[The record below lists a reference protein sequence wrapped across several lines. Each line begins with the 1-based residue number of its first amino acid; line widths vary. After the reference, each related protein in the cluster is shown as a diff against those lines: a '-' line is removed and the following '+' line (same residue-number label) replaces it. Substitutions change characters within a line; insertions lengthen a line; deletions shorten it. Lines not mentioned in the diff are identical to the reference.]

1 MEYAISVIVPI
12 YKAENYLPKCIESI
26 LSQTFHNFQLILVD
40 DGSPDLSGEI
50 CDRYAQLDTRIE
62 VIHKQ
67 NGGVMSA
74 RKCGILSAQGIYS
87 IQIDPDDWVEVTL
100 LEDLYQQAIHEDADM
115 VICDFVEHYEGK
127 AFISIQKPE
136 SLSHTEVMKE
146 MFTRLMGSTCNKL
159 IRTLC
164 YKQYNVNFFEDLV
177 LLEDL
182 FLMFQLLLHPLK
194 VAYVPKALY
203 HYERNINPNSL
214 TMTQGERFK
223 GYADSICKHFREL
236 LKPYP
241 EFWNLWVEK
250 EMPWIAYLSLYYNV
264 FNKKRFLQEFS
275 YLDKIDARNQNERLV
290 KFSLKYYMVASIL
303 MVIRRC
309 FSRVRLFMNGLNK

>member
-12 YKAENYLPKCIESI
+12 YKAENYLHKCIDSI
-26 LSQTFHNFQLILVD
+26 LAQTFQDFQLILVD
-40 DGSPDLSGEI
+40 DGSPDKSGKI
-50 CDRYAQLDTRIE
+50 CDDYAVKDSRIE

-74 RKCGILSAQGIYS
+74 RKCGILSARGLYS
-87 IQIDPDDWVEVTL
+87 IQIDPDDWVEPSL
-100 LEDLYQQAIHEDADM
+100 LEDLFQEAIQEKADM

-127 AFISIQKPE
+127 SSISNQKPE
-136 SLSHTEVMKE
+136 SLFHTEVMKE

-164 YKQYNVNFFEDLV
+164 YKQYNVIFFEDLV

-182 FLMFQLLLHPLK
+182 LLMFQLLLHPIK

-223 GYADSICKHFREL
+223 GNADGICRHFKAL

-241 EFWNLWVEK
+241 YFWNLWVEK
-250 EMPWIAYLSLYYNV
+250 EMPWIAYLSLYYNS
-264 FNKKRFLQEFS
+264 FEKKRDQQEFS
-275 YLDKIDARNQNERLV
+275 FLNEVSPL
-290 KFSLKYYMVASIL
+290 SLNDWM
-303 MVIRRC
+303 
-309 FSRVRLFMNGLNK
+309 VRLALKNYSVGKK

>member
-12 YKAENYLPKCIESI
+12 YKAENYLHKCIDSI
-26 LSQTFHNFQLILVD
+26 LAQTFQDFQLILVD
-40 DGSPDLSGEI
+40 DGSPDKSGKI
-50 CDRYAQLDTRIE
+50 CDDYAVKDSRIE

-74 RKCGILSAQGIYS
+74 RKCGILSARGLYS
-87 IQIDPDDWVEVTL
+87 IQIDPDDWVEPSL
-100 LEDLYQQAIHEDADM
+100 LEDLFQEAIQEKADM

-127 AFISIQKPE
+127 SSISNQKPE
-136 SLSHTEVMKE
+136 SLFHTEVMKE

-164 YKQYNVNFFEDLV
+164 YKQYNVIFFEDLV

-182 FLMFQLLLHPLK
+182 FLMFQLLLHPIK

-223 GYADSICKHFREL
+223 GYADGICRHFKAL

-241 EFWNLWVEK
+241 YFWNLWVEK
-250 EMPWIAYLSLYYNV
+250 EMPWIAYLSLYYNS
-264 FNKKRFLQEFS
+264 FEKKRYQQEFS
-275 YLDKIDARNQNERLV
+275 FLNEV
-290 KFSLKYYMVASIL
+290 SPQSLNDWM
-303 MVIRRC
+303 
-309 FSRVRLFMNGLNK
+309 VRLALKNYSVGKK

>member
-12 YKAENYLPKCIESI
+12 YKAENYLHKCIDSI
-26 LSQTFHNFQLILVD
+26 LAQTFQDFQLILVD
-40 DGSPDLSGEI
+40 DGSPDKSGKI
-50 CDRYAQLDTRIE
+50 CDDYAVKDSRIE

-74 RKCGILSAQGIYS
+74 RKCGILSARGLYS
-87 IQIDPDDWVEVTL
+87 IQIDPDDWVEPSL
-100 LEDLYQQAIHEDADM
+100 LEDLFQEAIQEKADM

-127 AFISIQKPE
+127 SSISNQKPE
-136 SLSHTEVMKE
+136 SLFHTEVMKE

-164 YKQYNVNFFEDLV
+164 YKQYNVIFFEDLV

-182 FLMFQLLLHPLK
+182 FLMFQLLLHPIK

-223 GYADSICKHFREL
+223 GYADGICRHFKAL

-241 EFWNLWVEK
+241 YFWNLWVEK
-250 EMPWIAYLSLYYNV
+250 EMPWIAYLSLYYNS
-264 FNKKRFLQEFS
+264 FEKKRYQQEFS
-275 YLDKIDARNQNERLV
+275 FLNEV
-290 KFSLKYYMVASIL
+290 SPQSLNDWM
-303 MVIRRC
+303 
-309 FSRVRLFMNGLNK
+309 VRLALKNYSVGKKIMSLRKLWTQIKRL

>member
-164 YKQYNVNFFEDLV
+164 YKQYN
-177 LLEDL
+177 
-182 FLMFQLLLHPLK
+182 P
-194 VAYVPKALY
+194 
-203 HYERNINPNSL
+203 
-214 TMTQGERFK
+214 
-223 GYADSICKHFREL
+223 
-236 LKPYP
+236 
-241 EFWNLWVEK
+241 
-250 EMPWIAYLSLYYNV
+250 
-264 FNKKRFLQEFS
+264 
-275 YLDKIDARNQNERLV
+275 
-290 KFSLKYYMVASIL
+290 
-303 MVIRRC
+303 
-309 FSRVRLFMNGLNK
+309 